1 MFLQHLQH
9 CTNKR
14 EQIHCQSEYSLS
26 QEIIKQ
32 LVEDGVAPIFKL
44 SSVAGKWVAVV
55 AADFIGVTP
64 AD

>member
-1 MFLQHLQH
+1 M
-9 CTNKR
+9 
-14 EQIHCQSEYSLS
+14 S